1 MGQGSHLR
9 PLKFLSTFSP
19 LVTMPSDISSK
30 LQLNLIYVFILCY
43 RTPCGHPA
51 KAFYFQQV
59 HQIFISSLNYFLTLK
74 QFFQIGPIGSN
85 TKALS
90 QL

>member
-19 LVTMPSDISSK
+19 GYHAFRHIIQAAAQPYLCFHLM
-30 LQLNLIYVFILCY
+30 LQNSMWTI
-43 RTPCGHPA
+43 PA
-51 KAFYFQQV
+51 KAFTFNKCTK
-59 HQIFISSLNYFLTLK
+59 FLFLPTSFLTLK
-74 QFFQIGPIGSN
+74 QFFQIGPIGSQ
-85 TKALS
+85 TQLS